1 MKDIIALRHKLHSY
15 PELSNNEFETA
26 RCITSF
32 IQKYSPDKTLFFG
45 KTSLV
50 FIFNSGKAGNTL
62 MFRAELDAL
71 PIIENNNTEYI
82 SVNKGVAHLCGHDG
96 HMAIIAGLA
105 ARISQNRPKKGKVV
119 LLFQAAEEVEQG
131 AKDLVE
137 NTKFQKFKPDFIFA
151 LHNVPEVEKNKIILK
166 TGSFT
171 AASKGMTIKL
181 FGRTSHAGEPENGI
195 SPAMAISKI
204 IKKLSELISNRSQ
217 FMDMTLLTIIH
228 VLLGEIAFGTSPG
241 YAEIRITLR
250 SFENN
255 DMILLTGS
263 TERIIETICKDE
275 KLKHE
280 ISYSEEFPATVN
292 NNECVKLIKESAKEN
307 NLQVENIASPFRWSE
322 DFGYYTQKYKGG
334 FFGLGSGID
343 HPALHSSNYD
353 FPDEIIETGINM
365 FYTIYE
371 KINF

>member
-26 RCITSF
+26 RRITSF

-50 FIFNSGKAGNTL
+50 FIFNSGNAGNTL

-105 ARISQNRPKKGKVV
+105 ARISQNRPQKGKVI

-137 NTKFQKFKPDFIFA
+137 NTEFQKLQPDCIFA
-151 LHNVPEVEKNKIILK
+151 LHNIPGVEKNKILLK

-204 IKKLSELISNRSQ
+204 IKKLSELINNRSQ
-217 FMDMTLLTIIH
+217 FRDMTLLTIIH
-228 VLLGEIAFGTSPG
+228 LQLGEIAFGTSPG

-255 DMILLTGS
+255 DMILLTSS

-292 NNECVKLIKESAKEN
+292 NSECVKLIKESAKEN
-307 NLQVENIASPFRWSE
+307 DLHVENIASPFRWSE

-343 HPALHSSNYD
+343 HPALHNPNYD
-353 FPDEIIETGINM
+353 FPDAIIETGINM
-365 FYTIYE
+365 YYTIY
-371 KINF
+371 KKMNF